1 MIYSFIQHRIVME
14 NAMENSRI
22 SALQAKHT
30 ALKAK
35 IQRELSRPLPDPL
48 RLADLKKRKLQLKE
62 RLAGA

>member
-1 MIYSFIQHRIVME
+1 
-14 NAMENSRI
+14 MENSRI